1 MRGGK
6 RVSAGGA
13 RCAVVLFFFGWKH
26 EKIILLHAS
35 SVLVF
40 YTFGQDVVYS
50 KLTLIVTLL

>member
-1 MRGGK
+1 MRC
-6 RVSAGGA
+6 RAFV
-13 RCAVVLFFFGWKH
+13 FGWKH
-26 EKIILLHAS
+26 EKIILLHAP